1 MVAGLGG
8 QPQRMTVEASG
19 PHHYVSHVDIFD
31 FNVSH
36 LIIASSQWPAS
47 EADLGGWQTPP

>member
-1 MVAGLGG
+1 M
-8 QPQRMTVEASG
+8 EASG
-19 PHHYVSHVDIFD
+19 PHHYVSHVDIID

>member
-1 MVAGLGG
+1 M
-8 QPQRMTVEASG
+8 EASG

-36 LIIASSQWPAS
+36 LIIASSQSWRLTL
-47 EADLGGWQTPP
+47 EAGKPHHDVFHVDIIGL